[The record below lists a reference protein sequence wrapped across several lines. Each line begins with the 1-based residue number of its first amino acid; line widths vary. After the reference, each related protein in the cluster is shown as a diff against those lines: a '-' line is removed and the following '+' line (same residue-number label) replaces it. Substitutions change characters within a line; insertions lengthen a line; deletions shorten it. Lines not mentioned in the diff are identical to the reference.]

1 MPEMNGLEAT
11 RAIRALEALLAA
23 RRAGRPYQ
31 LVVFD
36 MLMPGMDGVE
46 FARRVRATPGLESLP
61 LVMASSLSERGQA
74 EQARA
79 VGINRRLT
87 KPLRQS
93 QLLECVR
100 TLLRA
105 PAPPKP
111 PQPQTMRTAAP
122 APPPSAVNARL
133 LVAEDNPVNQ
143 KLITAQLA
151 KLGYRPDIVGNGRE
165 AVEAVQRASYDVILM
180 DCRMP
185 EMNGLEATRAIR
197 ALEVGKRRT
206 QIIAMTANALE
217 RDRRSC
223 LEAGMDD
230 YLAKPLHLEDLRKA
244 LERALERR
252 TPEPEIGANEAAANG
267 ATANGA
273 DVEPANGAS
282 DAISLDV
289 LDGLRGDLA
298 VGSSDEFREI
308 IDLFLTN
315 AERNCAAV
323 RDALARGDRHGVELA
338 AHSLKGSSS
347 TMGAARMAA
356 VCASIEELGRN
367 GALDEARGLI
377 EQLDAE
383 FSRVQRELAR
393 YR

>member
-1 MPEMNGLEAT
+1 
-11 RAIRALEALLAA
+11 
-23 RRAGRPYQ
+23 
-31 LVVFD
+31 
-36 MLMPGMDGVE
+36 
-46 FARRVRATPGLESLP
+46 
-61 LVMASSLSERGQA
+61 
-74 EQARA
+74 
-79 VGINRRLT
+79 
-87 KPLRQS
+87 
-93 QLLECVR
+93 
-100 TLLRA
+100 
-105 PAPPKP
+105 
-111 PQPQTMRTAAP
+111 
-122 APPPSAVNARL
+122 
-133 LVAEDNPVNQ
+133 
-143 KLITAQLA
+143 
-151 KLGYRPDIVGNGRE
+151 E

-289 LDGLRGDLA
+289 L
-298 VGSSDEFREI
+298 
-308 IDLFLTN
+308 
-315 AERNCAAV
+315 
-323 RDALARGDRHGVELA
+323 
-338 AHSLKGSSS
+338 
-347 TMGAARMAA
+347 
-356 VCASIEELGRN
+356 
-367 GALDEARGLI
+367 
-377 EQLDAE
+377 
-383 FSRVQRELAR
+383 
-393 YR
+393 